1 MAANKGRPV
10 GSAAAATGPSRL
22 AARSQASGSA
32 PASRSAAVLTSVR
45 AWRHADGVVRD
56 HASGSALATMAG
68 QNPAKAATT
77 GPAATGP
84 SGAARN
90 AK

>member
-1 MAANKGRPV
+1 MAANRGLPV

-22 AARSQASGSA
+22 AARSHARGST
-32 PASRSAAVLTSVR
+32 PASRSAAVLTAVR
-45 AWRHADGVVRD
+45 ASRQAAGVVRD
-56 HASGSALATMAG
+56 HASGSALAIMSG
-68 QNPAKAATT
+68 WNPAKVAMT
-77 GPAATGP
+77 GGAGTGP